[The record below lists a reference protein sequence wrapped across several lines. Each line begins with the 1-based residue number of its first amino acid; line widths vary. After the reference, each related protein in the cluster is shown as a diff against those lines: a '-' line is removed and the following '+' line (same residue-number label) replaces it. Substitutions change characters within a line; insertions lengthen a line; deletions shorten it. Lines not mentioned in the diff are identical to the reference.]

1 MKENFVMK
9 LVREPTKGGAPVDLM
24 FTNRERLV
32 ENVKIRSCLEQSDHK
47 MVEFPILGKVRSGGS
62 KTAAFDF
69 WRADIELS
77 STQVVR
83 LPRDSVLKGK
93 GVQEGWLL
101 LKKEVLKAQEQ
112 AISLCCKMSWWGR
125 RLVWMNK
132 ELFLKLQEKKRT

>member
-24 FTNRERLV
+24 FTNREKLV

-47 MVEFPILGKVRSGGS
+47 MVEFPILGKVRSGGR

-101 LKKEVLKAQEQ
+101 LKKEVLIVLEQ
-112 AISLCCKMSWWGR
+112 NVPMCRKMS
-125 RLVWMNK
+125 
-132 ELFLKLQEKKRT
+132 Q